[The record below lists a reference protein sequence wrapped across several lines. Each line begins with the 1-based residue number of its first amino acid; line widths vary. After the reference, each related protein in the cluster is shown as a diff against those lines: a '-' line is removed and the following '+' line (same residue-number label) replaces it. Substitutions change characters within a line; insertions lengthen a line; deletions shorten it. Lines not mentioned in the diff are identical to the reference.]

1 MVSSPILWKPIQ
13 DKITLN
19 LCKLLLIMFMQVYHV
34 KEMEQKIEMYSMERL
49 GTLGTTM
56 LNPWLMLKR
65 EDVIV
70 QGIST
75 MK

>member
-1 MVSSPILWKPIQ
+1 
-13 DKITLN
+13 
-19 LCKLLLIMFMQVYHV
+19 MQVYHV

>member
-1 MVSSPILWKPIQ
+1 
-13 DKITLN
+13 
-19 LCKLLLIMFMQVYHV
+19 MFMQVYHV
-34 KEMEQKIEMYSMERL
+34 KEMEQKIEVYSMERP
-49 GTLGTTM
+49 GTLETTM

-75 MK
+75 MKLKTFYFVLEHKGKPHFQH